1 LTPHDIHDQRLF
13 IAWLASS
20 LLALLTLSACSPTPR
35 TPPTAKWTNFETGA
49 NVKSIAIDGRHLW
62 LGLANGVIRYDSE
75 THDTHEIY
83 TAARTSGGLLS
94 NGVYTVRRDSHDR
107 IWVGTYGG
115 GLSVF
120 DGSSWF
126 TFTPYGAGRVATYGA
141 NWTRYPP
148 GRGLGDLW
156 VYDVAFDAHG
166 GTWVATWKGLSRVD
180 GRNCFP
186 LSPTHPDDTS
196 PGVPPCEFVTYTVE
210 NGLVDKWVYAIAVDR
225 DGSLWL
231 GTEGGV
237 NRFDG
242 TSWTTYTHRDGLG
255 ADPTTLPPKT
265 ASEAPSP
272 HHTTEYKGTDQANP
286 NYVLAIAIDGTGAKW
301 FGTWGAGLSRFDGKR
316 WRTFTKQDGL
326 GGNYIHALGVD
337 RDGML
342 WAGTDGGAS
351 WYHNGRWRTYTTRDG
366 LLDNNVFSMAFG
378 QEGVRWFGTW
388 KGLSKLEIIRAQ
400 G

>member
-1 LTPHDIHDQRLF
+1 MPHGPNDRRRSLRC
-13 IAWLASS
+13 LASS
-20 LLALLTLSACSPTPR
+20 LLALIALVACSPSPR
-35 TPPTAKWTNFETGA
+35 TPQSAKWTSFETGA
-49 NVKSIAIDGRHLW
+49 NVKSIAIAGQYLW
-62 LGLANGVIRYDSE
+62 LGLSNGVVRYDSA

-83 TAARTSGGLLS
+83 TAARTDGGLLS
-94 NGVYTVRRDSHDR
+94 NGVYAVRVDSR
-107 IWVGTYGG
+107 GRVWIGTYGG

-120 DGSSWF
+120 DGSHWI
-126 TFTPYGAGRVATYGA
+126 TFTPYGAGRVASYGA
-141 NWTRYPP
+141 DWTRYPS

-156 VYDVAFDAHG
+156 VYDVAFDHRGDA
-166 GTWVATWKGLSRVD
+166 WVATWKGLSRVD
-180 GRNCFP
+180 GADCFP
-186 LSPTHPDDTS
+186 VSAARPDPAA
-196 PGVPPCEFVTYTVE
+196 PGVSPCGFVTYTVE

-225 DGSLWL
+225 DGALWL

-242 TSWTTYTHRDGLG
+242 RGWTTYTHRDGLG
-255 ADPTTLPPKT
+255 ADPAVLPSKT
-265 ASEAPSP
+265 AGEPPSP
-272 HHTTEYKGTDQANP
+272 HHTTDYKGIGRANP
-286 NYVLAIAIDGTGAKW
+286 NYVLAIAIDKAGAKW

-316 WRTFTKQDGL
+316 WQTFTQADGL

-366 LLDNNVFSMAFG
+366 LLDNNVFSMAFD
-378 QEGVRWFGTW
+378 EHGVRWFGTW
-388 KGLSKLEIIRAQ
+388 RGLSKLEITRAP